1 MLAQLQQRTD
11 VEAAGVDH
19 CGELLRIQLRPGG
32 SVEAV
37 RDALEMMGFAA
48 ETAIGIDP
56 DAVRWFGPS
65 KVSELSREEADV
77 IASRVVPAF
86 GATHAMSAEEIALAT
101 TRAAD
106 ALYDCFEDRAHG
118 AAAAP
123 AVPAVPTVLGLASS
137 CATAVADA
145 TRSLLG
151 PEGATA
157 LGQAI
162 EADMTGAAR
171 P

>member
-1 MLAQLQQRTD
+1 
-11 VEAAGVDH
+11 
-19 CGELLRIQLRPGG
+19 
-32 SVEAV
+32 
-37 RDALEMMGFAA
+37 MMGFAA
-48 ETAIGIDP
+48 ETAVGIGP
-56 DAVRWFGPS
+56 DTVRWYGPTE
-65 KVSELSREEADV
+65 VRELSAEEADM

-86 GATHAMSAEEIALAT
+86 AATHPMRAEEIALAT
-101 TRAAD
+101 AGVAD
-106 ALYDCFEDRAHG
+106 TLYGCFVDRAPG

-123 AVPAVPTVLGLASS
+123 ADPPDPADPTVPAVLGLASS

-151 PEGATA
+151 PERATA

-162 EADMTGAAR
+162 EADLTGASR